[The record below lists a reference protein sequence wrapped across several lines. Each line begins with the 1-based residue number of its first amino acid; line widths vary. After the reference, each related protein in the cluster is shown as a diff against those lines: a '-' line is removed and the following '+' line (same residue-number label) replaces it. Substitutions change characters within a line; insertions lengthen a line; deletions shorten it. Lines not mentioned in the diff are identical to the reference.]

1 MSILC
6 VILSAW
12 LVQGKVMLGTEGAV
26 ATARETV
33 ELATAT
39 EMKAAADGVA
49 KDSAD
54 TTAAQARA
62 IPGDYVMVYVPEL
75 KVGTLSDENGNYSLS
90 IPGQGARTIEI
101 EFSRIGYATVRG
113 RYELKATNT
122 ADAAGHTTSTAGT
135 ATTPDQSATITLP
148 TLTLSPQT
156 LMLTAAIATP
166 EGMSPAQYILS
177 RVIKQ
182 TKAVKG
188 NRLSYEADISY
199 DFATHEIPLLATA
212 LSRGQVGMTKFA
224 GTLMGIG
231 PLVKYCLTNDDI
243 SAHATLHRSVVKGKA
258 KDSDGRVVKSNPY
271 PLPPKVQQNILD
283 FFGNID
289 LFDLLYGTGGDMGKS
304 FAKDHEFQLEGS
316 YEYRDK
322 LVHVLSWRARHM
334 GVKLHVVD
342 GEWAILKMQV
352 LRSHGEVLRIEARDM
367 GGGVYMPATFVMNPS
382 FTHIRNEQIPEL
394 IRMVRENKQLKKAGK
409 ARMIA
414 LLEERYRNK
423 EDFNP
428 YVACGFSVRYT
439 TGR

>member
-12 LVQGKVMLGTEGAV
+12 LVQGKVMLGTEGDAGV
-26 ATARETV
+26 AAKV
-33 ELATAT
+33 EAT
-39 EMKAAADGVA
+39 EMKAEADGVA

-54 TTAAQARA
+54 TTAAQARARA

-101 EFSRIGYATVRG
+101 EFSRIGYETVRG
-113 RYELKATNT
+113 RYELV
-122 ADAAGHTTSTAGT
+122 S
-135 ATTPDQSATITLP
+135 PATITLP

-166 EGMSPAQYILS
+166 EGMSPTQYILG

-224 GTLMGIG
+224 GALMGIG
-231 PLVKYCLTNDDI
+231 PLMKYCLENDDI

-258 KDSDGRVVKSNPY
+258 KDSNGRIVKSNPE
-271 PLPPKVQQNILD
+271 PLPAKVQQNILD
-283 FFGNID
+283 FFGKID

-439 TGR
+439 TGK